1 MSNKFSNQEIAR
13 YSRQIILND
22 VGMKG
27 QRSLKDGSVLIVGAG
42 GLGCPVSSNLA
53 GAGVGKIGIIDYDD
67 IEIHNLH
74 RQLLHTEESIGKSKV
89 ESIKKFINN
98 LNSDIEVQCYKVVLN
113 SSNAME
119 IISKYDVVVDATDN
133 VATRYLLN
141 DACVLLKKPLV
152 SGSALQL
159 EGQMTVYNYAN
170 GPCYRCIFPKPPPPE
185 TVMNC
190 GDGGVLGAITSVI
203 GSLQSMEA
211 IKILLNHEQVFSS
224 KLLLYDGAACSFRTV
239 KLRGKKPTCEICSD
253 NPTITKLIDYEQF
266 CGMAASDKDSCIFVL
281 NSDERISV
289 KEYQNIEFEHLL
301 IDVRSS
307 NEFEICQ
314 LNKSINVPMK
324 TIMGDKIDEELLK
337 KMNEVPVIVVCRR
350 GNDSQLAV
358 RHLQS
363 RISTHPKDLIGGL
376 HAWTKQVDPNFPMY

>member
-1 MSNKFSNQEIAR
+1 MKKYLI
-13 YSRQIILND
+13 IILFT
-22 VGMKG
+22 
-27 QRSLKDGSVLIVGAG
+27 
-42 GLGCPVSSNLA
+42 LGCPVSSNLA

-74 RQLLHTEESIGKSKV
+74 RQLLHTEDSIGKSKV

-119 IISKYDVVVDATDN
+119 IITKYDVVVDATDN

-159 EGQMTVYNYAN
+159 EGQLTVYNYAD

-211 IKILLNHEQVFSS
+211 IKILLNHEQVFYS

-253 NPTITKLIDYEQF
+253 NPSITELIDYEQF
-266 CGMAASDKDSCIFVL
+266 CGMAASDKDSGITVL

-289 KEYQNIEFEHLL
+289 KEYQHIEFEHLL

-314 LNKSINVPMK
+314 LKKSINVPMK
-324 TIMGDKIDEELLK
+324 TIMGDKIDENLLK
-337 KMNEVPVIVVCRR
+337 KMNKVPVFVVCRR

-363 RISTHPKDLIGGL
+363 RLTTHPKDLIGGL
-376 HAWTKQVDPNFPMY
+376 HAWTKQVDPNFPKY